1 MRRQIKIDRNTVIA
15 TPNEKMWG
23 IFYEEIN
30 HAGDGG
36 IYGELIRNRTFADS
50 NLPEGCFVADGK
62 FRNPNGYEEPF
73 KDSEPLPGWSVVPG
87 YGAYGWME
95 KNEENPRNPQ
105 TPCQLMLTAM
115 GKVRL
120 INEGY
125 WGIPARKTGY
135 YGFVIAR
142 AEGVDKLKVG
152 ICRRDGTILGCDE
165 IAVGSSFAKAEYS
178 FDVETV
184 DDNARFFIEAD
195 GNCKVWFDFVTM
207 FANDTYQGEKYGF
220 RADLVQMLKDMKPG
234 FLRFP
239 GGCVVEGLTLENAI
253 HWKKTIGPI
262 EDRPGHFDLWG
273 YRATD
278 GLGMLEFCKL
288 GELLGA
294 DLMYVFNCGM
304 SCQARQSE
312 RASEAEFAQWL
323 QDALDGIEY
332 ICGDVTTEWGARRAA
347 DGHPEPFNL
356 RYLEIGNENWGEV
369 YRENYQVFYDVLRE
383 KYPNM
388 TLISNF
394 REPGMEYDLMDDHYY
409 TNPRVF
415 PTMNEKYAGEGDMV
429 YVGEYACNSEVGYGN
444 LLAAIS
450 EATFMT
456 ALENCA
462 DRVRIASYAPLF
474 CNDHDRRWPVNLIN
488 FDNNHVFGLPSY
500 YVQKLFA
507 CDTVEKVVSTD
518 NNVVIGKSDNLYL
531 TAGVKGDTLIIK
543 AANFN
548 PHRILSTFT
557 CDGIAAGEASVSL
570 VTGDKETDTNSLLY
584 PEYVSESRFTIP
596 TEDGSVN
603 YEFAPYSFA
612 VIRVKLA

>member
-1 MRRQIKIDRNTVIA
+1 MRRLYCLTYAGGNASFFKGIKKRIEMIGHDPGTDSEREQNLEVIPVEYSGRGSRSKEPDYMDFQELTLDMA
-15 TPNEKMWG
+15 ARINDFEEKADVPSDELFLFGYSMG
-23 IFYEEIN
+23 SIAAFEIVKQKLL
-30 HAGDGG
+30 AQMPLG
-36 IYGELIRNRTFADS
+36 L
-50 NLPEGCFVADGK
+50 FVAAH
-62 FRNPNGYEEPF
+62 
-73 KDSEPLPGWSVVPG
+73 LPPHIFHI
-87 YGAYGWME
+87 E
-95 KNEENPRNPQ
+95 K
-105 TPCQLMLTAM
+105 
-115 GKVRL
+115 
-120 INEGY
+120 
-125 WGIPARKTGY
+125 
-135 YGFVIAR
+135 
-142 AEGVDKLKVG
+142 
-152 ICRRDGTILGCDE
+152 
-165 IAVGSSFAKAEYS
+165 
-178 FDVETV
+178 
-184 DDNARFFIEAD
+184 
-195 GNCKVWFDFVTM
+195 
-207 FANDTYQGEKYGF
+207 
-220 RADLVQMLKDMKPG
+220 
-234 FLRFP
+234 
-239 GGCVVEGLTLENAI
+239 
-253 HWKKTIGPI
+253 
-262 EDRPGHFDLWG
+262 
-273 YRATD
+273 
-278 GLGMLEFCKL
+278 
-288 GELLGA
+288 
-294 DLMYVFNCGM
+294 
-304 SCQARQSE
+304 
-312 RASEAEFAQWL
+312 
-323 QDALDGIEY
+323 
-332 ICGDVTTEWGARRAA
+332 
-347 DGHPEPFNL
+347 
-356 RYLEIGNENWGEV
+356 
-369 YRENYQVFYDVLRE
+369 
-383 KYPNM
+383 
-388 TLISNF
+388 
-394 REPGMEYDLMDDHYY
+394 EYDLMDDHYY

-456 ALENCA
+456 AMENCA

-507 CDTVEKVVSTD
+507 CDTVEKVVATD